1 MWLEAADDRKT
12 FKRTSL
18 KDTIDLDT
26 VNALVEERASPIEDE
41 RTIQVPRRSRELC
54 SKVKTDKVALE
65 MEVRLLKPISSL
77 AQPARSLSM
86 RKLGSA
92 KETTKNIDNIPN
104 GVKSVKRNRSE
115 SSDVKVVKELR
126 CQRQHTCKIV
136 NTENEGLRND
146 GTVTVTNC
154 GVVAGRLART
164 TPGRV

>member
-26 VNALVEERASPIEDE
+26 VNALVEERAYPIEDE

-65 MEVRLLKPISSL
+65 MEVRLLKTVSSL
-77 AQPARSLSM
+77 AQPVRSMSM
-86 RKLGSA
+86 RTVGSA
-92 KETTKNIDNIPN
+92 KETTKNIKNIAN
-104 GVKSVKRNRSE
+104 GVKSVKGDRSE
-115 SSDVKVVKELR
+115 SSEVKVIKELR

-136 NTENEGLRND
+136 KTEKKGLRND
-146 GTVTVTNC
+146 GKLTVTSRD
-154 GVVAGRLART
+154 VVADRHART
-164 TPGRV
+164 TTGRV